1 MKYLIPLFAL
11 FLIGCRTP
19 QQLIDKAIR
28 KDSTV
33 LGRFNDTIKI
43 PTIHLDTIWF
53 NDTFEVI
60 KSVRYTDTVIS
71 VQYIHAKGRFDYK
84 RERDDLRHE
93 LQLQRISLRKYKD
106 SLTTVRK
113 MHKTDARVKRVQLR
127 QENKRSNWWVWL
139 LIGSGLTIILRLV
152 WKNKPFV
159 LPL

>member
-71 VQYIHAKGRFDYK
+71 VQYIRAKGRFDYK

-93 LQLQRISLRKYKD
+93 LQLERISLRKYKD

-127 QENKRSNWWVWL
+127 QENKQSNWWVWL

-152 WKNKPFV
+152 CKNKRFV

>member
-19 QQLIDKAIR
+19 QQLIEKAIR

-33 LGRFNDTIKI
+33 LGRFNDTIRI
-43 PTIHLDTIWF
+43 PIIHLDTMWY
-53 NDTFEVI
+53 NDTFELI

-71 VQYIHAKGRFDYK
+71 VQYIHGKGRFDYK

-93 LQLQRISLRKYKD
+93 LQIERLNLRKYKD
-106 SLTTVRK
+106 SLTNARK
-113 MHKTDARVKRVQLR
+113 MHKTDAMVQRVKIR
-127 QENKRSNWWVWL
+127 QENKRSLWWVWL
-139 LIGSGLTIILRLV
+139 LIGSGLTIILRLL
-152 WKNKPFV
+152 WKNKPFT